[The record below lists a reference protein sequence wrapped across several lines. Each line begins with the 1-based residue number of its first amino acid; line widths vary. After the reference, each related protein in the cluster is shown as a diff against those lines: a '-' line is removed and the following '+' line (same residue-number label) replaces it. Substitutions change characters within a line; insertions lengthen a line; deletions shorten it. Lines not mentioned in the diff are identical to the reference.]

1 MVFFQDASGGLEI
14 RHSLNLKTL
23 TLTVPEE
30 EDLQK
35 EFEVEAR
42 GRTFRWKLSIKIED

>member
-14 RHSLNLKTL
+14 RQSLNLKTL

-35 EFEVEAR
+35 EFEVVAR
-42 GRTFRWKLSIKIED
+42 ARTFRWK